1 MENQK
6 CQFQNCKRIAN
17 YRKLKVGNCHL
28 KDTKYEFCGYH
39 KPINSINKKFPYKS
53 IFDKINIEL
62 KYYNHQN
69 ENIIH
74 EYDNHIHKLI
84 KNHKFGFP
92 IKITVF
98 TENLVHDIDYMAIDM
113 NINITH
119 ITNYNNYFD
128 KDNVSKKDIY
138 NVIKDFQK
146 YYNEKKIEMLYINL
160 DKEYDIDDAIKEFR
174 KYYEN
179 IKVNEFIKEFND
191 NSKNKKIKLDN
202 ISNLLIDF
210 NEFYKHQKVNKK
222 KLFINFKDYYN
233 QKKLKMFI
241 DENDYDELLIQFDE
255 LDYKV
260 KDELSKKIEFNEKY
274 NREIYIELCLLICYQ
289 IDKVTRSFEILNEN
303 DIESA
308 LTNIKKNI
316 DENFSKLSQ
325 NSKDQF
331 LCFKKMEINIFRYQ
345 ALKKHMGSYIELPK
359 KLQRQGLINIKNTDN
374 YCFIW
379 SYIRYINPVNKNPNR
394 INKRDKELFN
404 NIYKKLK
411 YFEFPLKINKNNIAK
426 IENILEI
433 NICILS
439 ADENNNVI
447 PMISSENIHK
457 NDLNLFYYKNHI
469 SLIKNLNKY
478 LHRNNNDNNKKYFC
492 SRCLYSFISEENLNK
507 HKNLCLKYNKKS
519 EKIILPKEKS
529 ILKFEKIEHMIK
541 TPFTIYYDIETYNQH
556 LKKTKQFKKIQNT
569 THEKLLKPYLI
580 GYILKC
586 NYDQK
591 FSKKCQ
597 IFTGEQCVEKFIL
610 NLIFT
615 ERKYIYETIKLN
627 FNKSIE
633 QNPDLAKFDIN
644 TCHLCNKKIYD
655 KPVKNHC
662 HFTSKML
669 GYAHNKCNLK
679 YKFKKDNVNDEYLIN
694 VFAHNSQ
701 NFDQSFLIRAL
712 QNLDNKIPFSCLP
725 RNSNKFISLQIG
737 SFIFKDS
744 YLFFNKSL
752 DYLTKTIDDND
763 RISLKQEFGEENYQ
777 LLTKKGIYPYDYFD
791 NINKYNEK
799 KLPDKEEFFNKIN
812 NKDISDEDYNH
823 AKNVFEKFKC
833 ENLLDYSI
841 LYLKSDIC
849 HLSDIFQKFS
859 KFAYET
865 YELDPRH
872 NFTLPGF
879 SWQSMLKMTKI
890 ELELISDPDMYL
902 FLMDTIRG
910 GISVCNKKHVI
921 ADNKYINKDSKNN
934 KYLMYLDA
942 NNLYGVSMVQSLP
955 YKNFKWSNNLSLDEI
970 QTGIYE
976 VDIEIPKNLH
986 KKFKD
991 YPLCP
996 EIKNISEDNL
1006 SKYQTYLNNKLNIK
1020 YTEKDKKL
1028 ILDLLPKKNYKIY
1041 YKNLMYYMKLGV
1053 KITKIHKILTFDEKP
1068 FLKDYID
1075 LNTALRKKAI
1085 NDLEKDLFKL
1095 MNNAIFG
1102 KSMEN
1107 VLNRSNIKL
1116 INNDPEKL
1124 LKLIRQPN
1132 FQNAYEI
1139 SNKLCLVESTPIKT
1153 VFDKPIYIGA
1163 CILERS
1169 KLHMYQFWYEH
1180 LKNKYNVELI
1190 YTDTDSLIIHVET
1203 DDIYI
1208 DMFEDKDK
1216 YDFSEYPKNHPNY
1229 DITNKKVLGT
1239 FKDELKSRIITEF
1252 IGLKPKMYSFNYIN
1266 KDNII
1271 VNKNTHK
1278 GIKESISLNHDE
1290 YKRSLY
1296 KEELIYKEFYN
1307 LQLNKQNIYLDKIN
1321 KIALNPFESK
1331 RYWINNIESLPY
1343 GYLC

>member
-1 MENQK
+1 
-6 CQFQNCKRIAN
+6 
-17 YRKLKVGNCHL
+17 
-28 KDTKYEFCGYH
+28 
-39 KPINSINKKFPYKS
+39 
-53 IFDKINIEL
+53 
-62 KYYNHQN
+62 
-69 ENIIH
+69 
-74 EYDNHIHKLI
+74 
-84 KNHKFGFP
+84 
-92 IKITVF
+92 
-98 TENLVHDIDYMAIDM
+98 
-113 NINITH
+113 
-119 ITNYNNYFD
+119 
-128 KDNVSKKDIY
+128 
-138 NVIKDFQK
+138 
-146 YYNEKKIEMLYINL
+146 
-160 DKEYDIDDAIKEFR
+160 
-174 KYYEN
+174 
-179 IKVNEFIKEFND
+179 
-191 NSKNKKIKLDN
+191 
-202 ISNLLIDF
+202 
-210 NEFYKHQKVNKK
+210 
-222 KLFINFKDYYN
+222 
-233 QKKLKMFI
+233 
-241 DENDYDELLIQFDE
+241 
-255 LDYKV
+255 
-260 KDELSKKIEFNEKY
+260 
-274 NREIYIELCLLICYQ
+274 
-289 IDKVTRSFEILNEN
+289 
-303 DIESA
+303 
-308 LTNIKKNI
+308 
-316 DENFSKLSQ
+316 
-325 NSKDQF
+325 
-331 LCFKKMEINIFRYQ
+331 
-345 ALKKHMGSYIELPK
+345 MGSYIQLPK

-379 SYIRYINPVNKNPNR
+379 SYIRYLNPVNKNPNR
-394 INKRDKELFN
+394 LTKKDKELFN
-404 NIYKKLK
+404 NIYEKLK
-411 YFEFPLKINKNNIAK
+411 YFEFPLKINKNNIVK
-426 IENILEI
+426 IEDILKI

-439 ADENNNVI
+439 SDENNNVI
-447 PMISSENIHK
+447 PMMSSENNHK
-457 NDLNLFYYKNHI
+457 NDLNLFYYKDHI
-469 SLIKNLNKY
+469 CLIKNLNKY
-478 LHRNNNDNNKKYFC
+478 LHSNNNDNNKKYFC
-492 SRCLYSFISEENLNK
+492 SRCLSSFTSDENLNK

-529 ILKFEKIEHMIK
+529 ILKFQKIEHMIK

-556 LKKTKQFKKIQNT
+556 LKKTKQFKKIENT

-586 NYDQK
+586 NYDEK

-597 IFTGEQCVEKFIL
+597 IFIGEQCIEKFIL

-627 FNKSIE
+627 FNNPIE
-633 QNPDLAKFDIN
+633 RNPDLTKFDIN

-669 GYAHNKCNLK
+669 GYAHNKCNLR

-744 YLFFNKSL
+744 YLFLNKSL
-752 DYLTKTIDDND
+752 DYLTKTIDED

-791 NINKYNEK
+791 NTKKYNEQ
-799 KLPDKEEFFNKIN
+799 KLPNKEEFFNKIN
-812 NKDISDEDYNH
+812 NKNISDEDYEH
-823 AKNVFEKFKC
+823 AKNVFEKFNCK
-833 ENLLDYSI
+833 NLLDYSI
-841 LYLKSDIC
+841 LYLKTDIC
-849 HLSDIFQKFS
+849 HLSDVFQKFS
-859 KFAYET
+859 DFAYKT

-872 NFTLPGF
+872 SFTLPGF

-902 FLMDTIRG
+902 YLMDTIRG

-921 ADNKYINKDSKNN
+921 ADNKYIDENTKNN

-942 NNLYGVSMVQSLP
+942 NNLYGVSMIQSLP
-955 YKNFKWSNNLSLDEI
+955 YKNFKWSNDLTLDKI

-976 VDIEIPKNLH
+976 VDLEIPKELH
-986 KKFKD
+986 DKFKD
-991 YPLCP
+991 YPLAP
-996 EIKNISEDNL
+996 EIKNIPENNL

-1020 YTEKDKKL
+1020 YNEKDKKL

-1041 YKNLMYYMKLGV
+1041 YKNLEYYMKLGI

-1068 FLKDYID
+1068 FLKEYID
-1075 LNTALRKKAI
+1075 LNTNLRKKAI

-1102 KSMEN
+1102 KSN
-1107 VLNRSNIKL
+1107 GKCLNRSNIKL

-1124 LKLIRQPN
+1124 LKLIREPN
-1132 FQNAYEI
+1132 FQHAYQI
-1139 SNKLCLVESTPIKT
+1139 SDKLCLVESKPNKT

-1163 CILERS
+1163 CILETS
-1169 KLHMYQFWYEH
+1169 KLHMYQFWYDH
-1180 LKNKYNVELI
+1180 LKNKYNNKVELI
-1190 YTDTDSLIIHVET
+1190 YTDTDSLIIYVET
-1203 DDIYI
+1203 DDIYN
-1208 DMFEDKDK
+1208 DMFEDKNL
-1216 YDFSEYPKNHPNY
+1216 YDFSEYPKDHPNY

-1239 FKDELKSRIITEF
+1239 FKDEMKSLIITEF

-1278 GIKESISLNHDE
+1278 GIKESISLKHDE

-1296 KEELIYKEFYN
+1296 KEELIYKQFFN

-1321 KIALNPFESK
+1321 KIALNPFDSK
-1331 RYWINNIESLPY
+1331 RNWIDNINSYHMVMKNNALK
-1343 GYLC
+1343 